1 MNYIQNFSKQINFN
15 DLTYSFKSKSS
26 SPIDFI
32 SLKAPIRSYK
42 NILDGY
48 TTVEETEENQK
59 QFILDLNETTR
70 RNLKKSKNQLNSIE
84 NIKKLY
90 KSREKVIK
98 FFNDFVR
105 ISS

>member
-26 SPIDFI
+26 SPTDFI

-48 TTVEETEENQK
+48 TTVEETEGNQK

-98 FFNDFVR
+98 FFNGFVR